1 MLESTPQKK
10 KMIMDKISEILITMV
25 TASLAGLAWVLKRL
39 FKRVDDAHERIDKL
53 DSLVDRA
60 YLENQLSPIRG
71 EVSLKLKTLLE
82 NSKRS

>member
-39 FKRVDDAHERIDKL
+39 FKRIDDAHERIDKL

-71 EVSLKLKTLLE
+71 EVSLILKTLLE